1 MSGHG
6 KRRAVAASVA
16 TAIEPKSADDFES
29 LKWRPLGDACKARKL
44 TVRGTKEERL
54 ERLRVFGAL
63 QDGPSAACTEV
74 ASAATPAMKAKKTKR
89 VAATAPAGSAACTE
103 EVEQLIKHQS
113 AKLAQQAEEIVA
125 LQAELEALRGSN
137 TLADHEASSAVLVSS
152 QAGCA
157 ACARLSR
164 QVDDMTGFLAD
175 HGLTWVPTTNV
186 AQDTGHDSVRD
197 GRRGDG
203 FPSVSSGTP
212 VAKKM
217 CCPASPAGVVVEIS
231 KNFIETFHNL
241 YICVQATPVE
251 ADFDLRCSHALEWL
265 KAGDLVEAM
274 DEPRDDSIGCT
285 RVPVRV
291 LKNGRSGWVTLQY
304 KIYAATPQDWVTLQY
319 ELSAATPQDDV
330 VHGTPRTSAGMAG
343 NETLAEGSENNGV
356 S

>member
-29 LKWRPLGDACKARKL
+29 LGVVALGDACKARKL

-74 ASAATPAMKAKKTKR
+74 ASAATPAMNAKKTKR
-89 VAATAPAGSAACTE
+89 VVATK
-103 EVEQLIKHQS
+103 QLIKRQS

-137 TLADHEASSAVLVSS
+137 TLADHEASSAVPVSS
-152 QAGCA
+152 QADCA

-212 VAKKM
+212 VAKEM

-241 YICVQATPVE
+241 YICVQATAVV

-274 DEPRDDSIGCT
+274 DEPRSDDSIGCT

-304 KIYAATPQDWVTLQY
+304 EIYAATPQDWVTLQY